1 MPASVHCILWVP
13 HHAHSGSCTLH
24 MCVSPKEAYMYW
36 RRCMRACKTVFCC
49 RRSAIEKLRT
59 QNEQLKTDLLME
71 NKFSV
76 RPGDPFAQQLINRLQ
91 DEGDML
97 ARKVRRAA
105 CVGAPAC
112 RTQGWPF
119 I

>member
-1 MPASVHCILWVP
+1 VP
-13 HHAHSGSCTLH
+13 HAVCISALVAGA
-24 MCVSPKEAYMYW
+24 VGQRGAWPNAW
-36 RRCMRACKTVFCC
+36 GCC
-49 RRSAIEKLRT
+49 RCRSAIEKLRA

-97 ARKVRRAA
+97 ARKVRRQPYTGHTCTGVALH
-105 CVGAPAC
+105 
-112 RTQGWPF
+112 GWESRR
-119 I
+119 